1 MSEQLNVAFSHT
13 HPVLLGQHQ
22 GLSTLLSDNVQR
34 WGKLMAIEIG
44 YAIKARDISFDLL
57 LLFPGDAMNHIYS
70 RLLDDDAVTQDK
82 ESL

>member
-1 MSEQLNVAFSHT
+1 
-13 HPVLLGQHQ
+13 
-22 GLSTLLSDNVQR
+22 VQR

>member
-1 MSEQLNVAFSHT
+1 M
-13 HPVLLGQHQ
+13 LLGQHQ

-57 LLFPGDAMNHIYS
+57 LLFPGDAINHIYS
-70 RLLDDDAVTQDK
+70 RLLDDGVDIKDK
-82 ESL
+82 EGL